1 MQFNVKNITRV
12 SAIALALGLASGCTT
27 ITQEQLDA
35 VAATAN
41 NALSEARS
49 AASQANNALG
59 VANEAAAA
67 AQQAQQTAD
76 AALACCNE
84 NRDRMDRMFQEGMRK

>member
-1 MQFNVKNITRV
+1 MQFTVKNLTRV
-12 SAIALALGLASGCTT
+12 SAIALALGLATGCTT
-27 ITQEQLDA
+27 ITQEQFDA

-41 NALSEARS
+41 NALSEAR
-49 AASQANNALG
+49 AASSQANNALG

-67 AQQAQQTAD
+67 ASQAQQTAD

-84 NRDRMDRMFQEGMRK
+84 NRDRLDRMFQEGMRK